1 MFLLLPGDSQAG
13 KTKKGPLV
21 TETVGEGGRYSS
33 QSRFS
38 SRAQKHLVGFTVLIA
53 QAGSIL
59 FFFISDTG
67 GSEEKIRLE
76 PVTSPNVSWLVIG

>member
-13 KTKKGPLV
+13 KTKKGLLV

-53 QAGSIL
+53 SV
-59 FFFISDTG
+59 FCTSWFDFVFFISDTG

-76 PVTSPNVSWLVIG
+76 PVTSPNVS

>member
-21 TETVGEGGRYSS
+21 TETVGEGVVSS
-33 QSRFS
+33 QSRFF

-53 QAGSIL
+53 SV
-59 FFFISDTG
+59 FCTSRFDFVFFISDTG

-76 PVTSPNVSWLVIG
+76 PVTSPNV